1 MKQVDFRNGR
11 ILSNV
16 LQSMLPMLVAQVLS
30 LLYSIVDRI
39 YIGRIPGEGT
49 AALGGVGLCFPI
61 IIMVTAFTNLFGLGG
76 APLCSI
82 ARGKGD
88 LRRASEI
95 MNTAFSMLVLTGAV
109 ITVTGELFAAPLL
122 RLFGATD
129 GNLPHALA
137 YLHIYLVGTIFT
149 MLATGL
155 NPYINAQ
162 GFASTGML
170 TVVIGAVTNILLDP
184 VFIFVFGMGVRGAA
198 LATILSQILSA
209 FFVLRFLTGEKAE
222 LRLTPAQDLR
232 ELPANLAGRRAMGT
246 DHTGFTGFDDS
257 ADRGISESPY
267 SRYSG
272 SDFRSTVLDIAGLGS
287 SAFVMQFTNSLVSIV
302 CNSTLSQYGG
312 EIMVSVYTIISS
324 VRQVLETPVIAI
336 GEGTSPVIS
345 FNYGARRPAY
355 VRKAMLLMAAIG
367 IGYTFVV
374 WILIE
379 RFPAFF
385 ISMFSAD
392 AALMEYAIPA
402 LHLYFFAFI
411 FQSLQYTG
419 QTTFKALGKKKQAI
433 FFSLFRKVV
442 MVVPL
447 TLLLPGVFHFGADGV
462 FMAEPISNAVG
473 GSACLITMLLIVL
486 PELKRMEN
494 GLPQ

>member
-82 ARGKGD
+82 ARGRGD

-95 MNTAFSMLVLTGAV
+95 MNTSFSMLVLTGAV

-222 LRLTPAQDLR
+222 LRLTPVQDVR
-232 ELPANLAGRRAMGT
+232 ELPANLAGR
-246 DHTGFTGFDDS
+246 S
-257 ADRGISESPY
+257 S
-267 SRYSG
+267 SG
-272 SDFRSTVLDIAGLGS
+272 SDFRSTALDIAGLGS

-302 CNSTLSQYGG
+302 CNSTLSKYGG

>member
-82 ARGKGD
+82 ARGRGD

-95 MNTAFSMLVLTGAV
+95 MNTSFSMLVLTGAV

-222 LRLTPAQDLR
+222 LRLTPVQDVR
-232 ELPANLAGRRAMGT
+232 ELPANLAGR
-246 DHTGFTGFDDS
+246 S
-257 ADRGISESPY
+257 S
-267 SRYSG
+267 SG
-272 SDFRSTVLDIAGLGS
+272 SDFRSTALDIAGLGS

-302 CNSTLSQYGG
+302 CNSTLSKYGG

-355 VRKAMLLMAAIG
+355 VRKAMLIMAVIG

-433 FFSLFRKVV
+433 FFSLFRKAV

>member
-82 ARGKGD
+82 ARGRGD

-222 LRLTPAQDLR
+222 LRLTPVQDLR
-232 ELPANLAGRRAMGT
+232 ELPANLAGRSSG
-246 DHTGFTGFDDS
+246 
-257 ADRGISESPY
+257 
-267 SRYSG
+267 G
-272 SDFRSTVLDIAGLGS
+272 SDFRSTALDIAGLGS

-302 CNSTLSQYGG
+302 CNSTLSKYGG

-355 VRKAMLLMAAIG
+355 VRKAMLIMAVIG

-392 AALMEYAIPA
+392 ATLMKDAIPA

>member
-1 MKQVDFRNGR
+1 MKQVDFKNGK
-11 ILSNV
+11 IFGNV
-16 LQSMLPMLVAQVLS
+16 MQSVLPMLVAQVLS

-49 AALGGVGLCFPI
+49 SALGGIGLCFPI

-88 LRRASEI
+88 RGRACDV
-95 MNTAFSMLVLTGAV
+95 MNTAFSMLVLTGIV

-129 GNLPHALA
+129 GNLPYALD
-137 YLHIYLVGTIFT
+137 YLHIYLIGTIFT

-162 GFASTGML
+162 GFASTGMF

-184 VFIFVFGMGVRGAA
+184 LLIFTLGLGVRGAA

-209 FFVLRFLTGEKAE
+209 AFVLRFLTGEKAE
-222 LRLTPAQDLR
+222 LRLTPLKNLR
-232 ELPANLAGRRAMGT
+232 ALPAEL
-246 DHTGFTGFDDS
+246 TGKNPDNK
-257 ADRGISESPY
+257 
-267 SRYSG
+267 
-272 SDFRSTVLDIAGLGS
+272 FRSIALDIAGLGS

-302 CNSTLSQYGG
+302 CNSTLSKYGG
-312 EIMVSVYTIISS
+312 EVMISVYTIINS

-345 FNYGARRPAY
+345 YNYGARRPEQ
-355 VRKAMLLMAAIG
+355 VRKAMLLMSCLG
-367 IGYTFVV
+367 IGYTLVV
-374 WILIE
+374 WIMIE

-385 ISMFSAD
+385 ISMFSTD
-392 AALMEYAIPA
+392 TELMKDAIPA
-402 LHLYFFAFI
+402 LHLYFFAFV

-447 TLLLPGVFHFGADGV
+447 TLLLPGVFHLGADGV
-462 FMAEPISNAVG
+462 FMAEPISNVVG
-473 GSACLITMLLIVL
+473 GTACMTTMLLTVL
-486 PELKRMEN
+486 PELKKMDTPKTA
-494 GLPQ
+494 GSPY

>member
-109 ITVTGELFAAPLL
+109 ITVTSELFAAPLL

-222 LRLTPAQDLR
+222 LRLTPVQDLR
-232 ELPANLAGRRAMGT
+232 ELPANLAGR
-246 DHTGFTGFDDS
+246 S
-257 ADRGISESPY
+257 
-267 SRYSG
+267 SRG
-272 SDFRSTVLDIAGLGS
+272 SDFRSTALDIAGLGS

-302 CNSTLSQYGG
+302 CNSTLSKYGG

-345 FNYGARRPAY
+345 FNYGARRPGN
-355 VRKAMLLMAAIG
+355 VRRAMLLMAAIG

>member
-49 AALGGVGLCFPI
+49 SALGGVGLCFPI

-232 ELPANLAGRRAMGT
+232 ELPANLAGR
-246 DHTGFTGFDDS
+246 S
-257 ADRGISESPY
+257 S
-267 SRYSG
+267 SG
-272 SDFRSTVLDIAGLGS
+272 SDFRSTALDIAGLGS

-302 CNSTLSQYGG
+302 CNSTLSKYGG

-345 FNYGARRPAY
+345 FNYGARRPGN
-355 VRKAMLLMAAIG
+355 VRRAMLLMAAIG

-392 AALMEYAIPA
+392 AALMKDAIPA

-486 PELKRMEN
+486 PELKKMES
-494 GLPQ
+494 GGA

>member
-82 ARGKGD
+82 ARGRGD

-222 LRLTPAQDLR
+222 LRLTPVEDLR
-232 ELPANLAGRRAMGT
+232 ELPANLAGREPAG
-246 DHTGFTGFDDS
+246 
-257 ADRGISESPY
+257 E
-267 SRYSG
+267 
-272 SDFRSTVLDIAGLGS
+272 FRSTVLDIAGLGS

-302 CNSTLSQYGG
+302 CNSTLSRYGG
-312 EIMVSVYTIISS
+312 EMMISVYTIISS

-345 FNYGARRPAY
+345 FNYGARRPAN
-355 VRKAMLLMAAIG
+355 VRKAMLLMAVMG
-367 IGYTFVV
+367 IGYTLVV

-392 AALMEYAIPA
+392 AALMKDAIPA

-486 PELKRMEN
+486 PELKRIE
-494 GLPQ
+494 GGEI

>member
-1 MKQVDFRNGR
+1 MRQVDYKNGK
-11 ILSNV
+11 IFGNV
-16 LQSMLPMLVAQVLS
+16 MQSVLPMLVAQVLS

-49 AALGGVGLCFPI
+49 SALGGIGLCFPV

-88 LRRASEI
+88 LQRASEV
-95 MNTAFSMLVLTGAV
+95 MNVAFSMLVLTGAV
-109 ITVTGELFAAPLL
+109 ITAAGEIFAAPLL
-122 RLFGATD
+122 RLFGATQ
-129 GNLPHALA
+129 GNLPFALA
-137 YLHIYLVGTIFT
+137 YLHIYLIGTVFT

-162 GFASTGML
+162 GFASTGMF

-184 VFIFVFGMGVRGAA
+184 LFIFTFGMGVRGAA

-209 FFVLRFLTGEKAE
+209 VFVLRFLTGKKAE
-222 LRLTPAQDLR
+222 LRLTPLKDLQA
-232 ELPANLAGRRAMGT
+232 LPAQLLGRNP
-246 DHTGFTGFDDS
+246 DD
-257 ADRGISESPY
+257 R
-267 SRYSG
+267 
-272 SDFRSTVLDIAGLGS
+272 FRSTALDIAGLGS
-287 SAFVMQFTNSLVSIV
+287 SAFVMQFTNSLV
-302 CNSTLSQYGG
+302 
-312 EIMVSVYTIISS
+312 
-324 VRQVLETPVIAI
+324 LETPVIAI

-345 FNYGARRPAY
+345 YNYGARRPGH
-355 VRKAMLLMAAIG
+355 VRGAMLLMSCLG
-367 IGYTFVV
+367 IGYTLIV

-385 ISMFSAD
+385 ISMFSTD
-392 AALMEYAIPA
+392 AALMKDAIPA
-402 LHLYFFAFI
+402 LHLYFFAFV

-419 QTTFKALGKKKQAI
+419 QTTFKALGKKKHAI

-447 TLLLPGVFHFGADGV
+447 TLLLPGVFHLGADGV
-462 FMAEPISNAVG
+462 FMAEPISNVIG
-473 GSACLITMLLIVL
+473 GTACMTTMLLTVL
-486 PELKRMEN
+486 PELKKME
-494 GLPQ
+494 

>member
-1 MKQVDFRNGR
+1 MRQVDYKNGK
-11 ILSNV
+11 IFSNV
-16 LQSMLPMLVAQVLS
+16 MQSMLPMLVAQVLS

-49 AALGGVGLCFPI
+49 FALGGVGLCFPI

-82 ARGKGD
+82 ARGQGS
-88 LRRASEI
+88 LRRASEV
-95 MNTAFSMLVLTGAV
+95 MNTAFSMLVLTGV
-109 ITVTGELFAAPLL
+109 IITAAGELFAAPLL

-137 YLHIYLVGTIFT
+137 YLHIYLLGTIFT

-162 GFASTGML
+162 GFASTGMF

-184 VFIFVFGMGVRGAA
+184 LFIFVFGLGVRGAA
-198 LATILSQILSA
+198 LATVLSQILSA
-209 FFVLRFLTGEKAE
+209 LFVLRFLTGEKAE
-222 LRLTPAQDLR
+222 LRLTPLKDLQ
-232 ELPANLAGRRAMGT
+232 ELPAELAGN
-246 DHTGFTGFDDS
+246 DPDD
-257 ADRGISESPY
+257 R
-267 SRYSG
+267 
-272 SDFRSTVLDIAGLGS
+272 FRSTALDIAGLGAA
-287 SAFVMQFTNSLVSIV
+287 AFVMQFTNSLVSIV
-302 CNSTLSQYGG
+302 CNSTLSKYGG
-312 EIMVSVYTIISS
+312 EVMISVYTIINS

-345 FNYGARRPAY
+345 YNYGARRPGH
-355 VRKAMLLMAAIG
+355 VRKAMLLMGCLG
-367 IGYTFVV
+367 IGYTLIV

-385 ISMFSAD
+385 ISMFSTD
-392 AALMEYAIPA
+392 AALMKDAIPA
-402 LHLYFFAFI
+402 LHLYFFAFV

-447 TLLLPGVFHFGADGV
+447 TLLLPGVFHFGSDGV
-462 FMAEPISNAVG
+462 FIAEPVSNVIG
-473 GSACLITMLLIVL
+473 GTACMVTMLLMVL
-486 PELKRMEN
+486 PELRKME
-494 GLPQ
+494 

>member
-49 AALGGVGLCFPI
+49 AALGGVGLCFPV

-82 ARGKGD
+82 ARGRGD

-109 ITVTGELFAAPLL
+109 ITAAGELFAAPLL

-222 LRLTPAQDLR
+222 LRLTPVQDLR
-232 ELPANLAGRRAMGT
+232 ELPANLAGR
-246 DHTGFTGFDDS
+246 S
-257 ADRGISESPY
+257 
-267 SRYSG
+267 SRG
-272 SDFRSTVLDIAGLGS
+272 SDFRSTALDIAGLGS

-302 CNSTLSQYGG
+302 CNSTLSKYGG

-355 VRKAMLLMAAIG
+355 VRKAMLIMAVIG

>member
-82 ARGKGD
+82 ARGRGD

-109 ITVTGELFAAPLL
+109 ITAAGELLAAPLL

-129 GNLPHALA
+129 GNLPYALA

-184 VFIFVFGMGVRGAA
+184 LFIFIFGMGVRGAA

-222 LRLTPAQDLR
+222 LRLTPVRDLR
-232 ELPANLAGRRAMGT
+232 ELPALLAGSAPGCSEFRA
-246 DHTGFTGFDDS
+246 
-257 ADRGISESPY
+257 
-267 SRYSG
+267 
-272 SDFRSTVLDIAGLGS
+272 TVLDIAGLGS

-312 EIMVSVYTIISS
+312 EIMISVYTIISS

-345 FNYGARRPAY
+345 FNYGARRPDS
-355 VRKAMLLMAAIG
+355 VRKAMLLMAVMG
-367 IGYTFVV
+367 IGYTLVV
-374 WILIE
+374 WVLIE

-392 AALMEYAIPA
+392 PTLMKDAIPA

-419 QTTFKALGKKKQAI
+419 QTTFKALRKKKQAI

-447 TLLLPGVFHFGADGV
+447 TLLLPCVFHFGADGV

-486 PELKRMEN
+486 PELKRMEI
-494 GLPQ
+494 GGI

>member
-184 VFIFVFGMGVRGAA
+184 LFIFVFGMGVRGAA

-222 LRLTPAQDLR
+222 LRLTPLQDLR
-232 ELPANLAGRRAMGT
+232 ELPANLAGSAPGCSEFRA
-246 DHTGFTGFDDS
+246 
-257 ADRGISESPY
+257 
-267 SRYSG
+267 
-272 SDFRSTVLDIAGLGS
+272 TVLDIAGLGS

-302 CNSTLSQYGG
+302 CNSTLSRYGG
-312 EIMVSVYTIISS
+312 EMMISVYTIISS

-345 FNYGARRPAY
+345 FNYGARRPAN
-355 VRKAMLLMAAIG
+355 VRKAMLLMAVMG
-367 IGYTFVV
+367 IGYTLVV

-392 AALMEYAIPA
+392 AALMKDAIPA

-473 GSACLITMLLIVL
+473 GSACLITMLLMVL
-486 PELKRMEN
+486 PELKRMEC
-494 GLPQ
+494 GGI

>member
-137 YLHIYLVGTIFT
+137 YLHIYLVGTVFT

-232 ELPANLAGRRAMGT
+232 ELPANLAGR
-246 DHTGFTGFDDS
+246 S
-257 ADRGISESPY
+257 
-267 SRYSG
+267 SRG
-272 SDFRSTVLDIAGLGS
+272 SDFRSTALDIAGLGS

-302 CNSTLSQYGG
+302 CNSTLSKYGG

-345 FNYGARRPAY
+345 FNYGARRPGN
-355 VRKAMLLMAAIG
+355 VRRAMLLMAAIG

-486 PELKRMEN
+486 PELKRMEK
-494 GLPQ
+494 GLSQ

>member
-39 YIGRIPGEGT
+39 YIGRIPSKGT

-82 ARGKGD
+82 ARGRGD
-88 LRRASEI
+88 LRRASGI

-109 ITVTGELFAAPLL
+109 ITVAGELFAAPLL

-137 YLHIYLVGTIFT
+137 YLHIYLIGTIFT

-184 VFIFVFGMGVRGAA
+184 LFIFVFGMGVRGAA

-222 LRLTPAQDLR
+222 LRLTPLQDLR
-232 ELPANLAGRRAMGT
+232 ELPANLAGSAPGCSEFRA
-246 DHTGFTGFDDS
+246 
-257 ADRGISESPY
+257 
-267 SRYSG
+267 
-272 SDFRSTVLDIAGLGS
+272 TVLDIAGLGS

-302 CNSTLSQYGG
+302 CNSTLSRYGG
-312 EIMVSVYTIISS
+312 EMMISVYTIISS

-345 FNYGARRPAY
+345 FNYGARRPAN
-355 VRKAMLLMAAIG
+355 VRKAMLLMAVMG
-367 IGYTFVV
+367 IGYTLVV

-392 AALMEYAIPA
+392 AALMKDAIPA

-486 PELKRMEN
+486 PELKRIE
-494 GLPQ
+494 GGEI

>member
-1 MKQVDFRNGR
+1 MRQVDYKNGK
-11 ILSNV
+11 IFSNV
-16 LQSMLPMLVAQVLS
+16 MQSMLPMLVAQVLS

-49 AALGGVGLCFPI
+49 SALGGVGLCFPI

-88 LRRASEI
+88 LRRASEV
-95 MNTAFSMLVLTGAV
+95 MNTAFSMLVLTGV
-109 ITVTGELFAAPLL
+109 IITVTGELFAAPLL

-137 YLHIYLVGTIFT
+137 YLHIYLLGTIFT

-162 GFASTGML
+162 GFASTGMF

-184 VFIFVFGMGVRGAA
+184 LFIFVFGLGVRGAA

-209 FFVLRFLTGEKAE
+209 LFVLRFLTGDKAE
-222 LRLTPAQDLR
+222 LHLTPIKDLQ
-232 ELPANLAGRRAMGT
+232 ELPAGLAGN
-246 DHTGFTGFDDS
+246 DPDD
-257 ADRGISESPY
+257 R
-267 SRYSG
+267 
-272 SDFRSTVLDIAGLGS
+272 
-287 SAFVMQFTNSLVSIV
+287 FVMQFTNSLVSIV
-302 CNSTLSQYGG
+302 CNSTLSKYGG
-312 EIMVSVYTIISS
+312 EVMISVYTIINS

-345 FNYGARRPAY
+345 YNYGARRPGH
-355 VRKAMLLMAAIG
+355 VRKAMLLMGCLG
-367 IGYTFVV
+367 IGYTLIV

-385 ISMFSAD
+385 ISMFSTD
-392 AALMEYAIPA
+392 AALMKDAIPA
-402 LHLYFFAFI
+402 LHLYFFAFV

-447 TLLLPGVFHFGADGV
+447 TLLLPGVFRFGSDGV
-462 FMAEPISNAVG
+462 FMAEPISNVIG
-473 GSACLITMLLIVL
+473 GTACMTTMLLMVL
-486 PELKRMEN
+486 PELRKME
-494 GLPQ
+494 

>member
-1 MKQVDFRNGR
+1 MKTEYRKNGNDFTQGSIGGAILHMAIPMMLAQLINVLYSVVDRMYIGHIPLEGSLALTGIGICAP
-11 ILSNV
+11 ILS
-16 LQSMLPMLVAQVLS
+16 LIS
-30 LLYSIVDRI
+30 
-39 YIGRIPGEGT
+39 
-49 AALGGVGLCFPI
+49 
-61 IIMVTAFTNLFGLGG
+61 AFSVLFGAGGG
-76 APLCSI
+76 ALCSI
-82 ARGKGD
+82 ARGRGD

-95 MNTAFSMLVLTGAV
+95 MNTAFSMLVLTGAI
-109 ITVTGELFAAPLL
+109 ITVTSELFAAPLL

-222 LRLTPAQDLR
+222 LRLTPVQDLR
-232 ELPANLAGRRAMGT
+232 ELPANLAGR
-246 DHTGFTGFDDS
+246 S
-257 ADRGISESPY
+257 
-267 SRYSG
+267 SRG
-272 SDFRSTVLDIAGLGS
+272 SDFRSTALDIAGLGS

-302 CNSTLSQYGG
+302 CNSTLSKYGG

-355 VRKAMLLMAAIG
+355 VRKAMLIMAVIG

-433 FFSLFRKVV
+433 FSFRCRRRVH
-442 MVVPL
+442 
-447 TLLLPGVFHFGADGV
+447 GGAHLQRCGRERMPHHDAADRAAGAEEDGKW
-462 FMAEPISNAVG
+462 AVAMKG
-473 GSACLITMLLIVL
+473 AYQGSG
-486 PELKRMEN
+486 RS
-494 GLPQ
+494 

>member
-49 AALGGVGLCFPI
+49 SALGGVGLCFPI

-222 LRLTPAQDLR
+222 LRLTPVQDLR
-232 ELPANLAGRRAMGT
+232 ELPANLAGR
-246 DHTGFTGFDDS
+246 S
-257 ADRGISESPY
+257 
-267 SRYSG
+267 SRG
-272 SDFRSTVLDIAGLGS
+272 SDFRSTALDIAGLGS

-336 GEGTSPVIS
+336 GEGASPVIS

-411 FQSLQYTG
+411 FQSPQYTG

>member
-82 ARGKGD
+82 ARGRGD
-88 LRRASEI
+88 LRRASGI

-109 ITVTGELFAAPLL
+109 ITVAGELFAAPLL

-137 YLHIYLVGTIFT
+137 YLHIYLIGTIFT

-184 VFIFVFGMGVRGAA
+184 LFIFVFGMGVRGAA

-222 LRLTPAQDLR
+222 LRLTPLQDLR
-232 ELPANLAGRRAMGT
+232 ELPANLAGSAPGCSEFRA
-246 DHTGFTGFDDS
+246 
-257 ADRGISESPY
+257 
-267 SRYSG
+267 
-272 SDFRSTVLDIAGLGS
+272 TVLDIAGLGS

-302 CNSTLSQYGG
+302 CNSTLSRYGG
-312 EIMVSVYTIISS
+312 EMMISVYTIISS

-345 FNYGARRPAY
+345 FNYGARRPAN
-355 VRKAMLLMAAIG
+355 VRKAMLLMAVMG
-367 IGYTFVV
+367 IGYTLVV

-392 AALMEYAIPA
+392 AALMKDAIPA

-486 PELKRMEN
+486 PELKRME
-494 GLPQ
+494 GGEI

>member
-82 ARGKGD
+82 ARGRGD

-222 LRLTPAQDLR
+222 LRLTPVQDLR
-232 ELPANLAGRRAMGT
+232 ELPANLAGR
-246 DHTGFTGFDDS
+246 S
-257 ADRGISESPY
+257 
-267 SRYSG
+267 SRG
-272 SDFRSTVLDIAGLGS
+272 SDFRSTALDIAGLGS

-302 CNSTLSQYGG
+302 CNSTLSKYGG

-345 FNYGARRPAY
+345 FNYGARRPGN
-355 VRKAMLLMAAIG
+355 VRRAMLLMAAIG

-486 PELKRMEN
+486 PGAYQGSGRS
-494 GLPQ
+494 

>member
-49 AALGGVGLCFPI
+49 AALGGVGLCFPV

-82 ARGKGD
+82 ARGRGD
-88 LRRASEI
+88 LRQASGI

-109 ITVTGELFAAPLL
+109 ITVAGELLAAPLL
-122 RLFGATD
+122 RLFGATE

-184 VFIFVFGMGVRGAA
+184 LFIFVFGMGVRGAA

-222 LRLTPAQDLR
+222 LRLTPVEDLR
-232 ELPANLAGRRAMGT
+232 ELPANLAGSAPGCSEFRA
-246 DHTGFTGFDDS
+246 
-257 ADRGISESPY
+257 
-267 SRYSG
+267 
-272 SDFRSTVLDIAGLGS
+272 TVLDIAGLGS

-312 EIMVSVYTIISS
+312 EIMISVYTIISS

-345 FNYGARRPAY
+345 FNYGARRPGN
-355 VRKAMLLMAAIG
+355 VRRAMLLMAAIG

>member
-1 MKQVDFRNGR
+1 MRQVDYRNGK
-11 ILSNV
+11 IISNV
-16 LQSMLPMLVAQVLS
+16 MQSMLPMLVAQVLS

-49 AALGGVGLCFPI
+49 SALGGVGLCFPI

-88 LRRASEI
+88 LRRASEV
-95 MNTAFSMLVLTGAV
+95 MNTAFSMLVLTGVV
-109 ITVTGELFAAPLL
+109 ITAAGELFAAPLL

-137 YLHIYLVGTIFT
+137 YLHIYLLGTIFT

-162 GFASTGML
+162 GFASTGMF

-184 VFIFVFGMGVRGAA
+184 LFIFVFGLGVRGAA
-198 LATILSQILSA
+198 LATVLSQILSA
-209 FFVLRFLTGEKAE
+209 VFVLRFLTGDKAE
-222 LRLTPAQDLR
+222 LRLTPIKDLQ
-232 ELPANLAGRRAMGT
+232 ELPAELAGN
-246 DHTGFTGFDDS
+246 DPDD
-257 ADRGISESPY
+257 R
-267 SRYSG
+267 
-272 SDFRSTVLDIAGLGS
+272 FRSTALDIAGLGAA
-287 SAFVMQFTNSLVSIV
+287 AFVMQFTNSLVSIV
-302 CNSTLSQYGG
+302 CNSTLSKYG
-312 EIMVSVYTIISS
+312 EEVMISVYTIINS

-345 FNYGARRPAY
+345 YNYGARRPGH
-355 VRKAMLLMAAIG
+355 VRKAMLLMGCLG
-367 IGYTFVV
+367 IGYTLIV

-385 ISMFSAD
+385 ISMFSTD
-392 AALMEYAIPA
+392 AALMKDAIPA
-402 LHLYFFAFI
+402 LHLYFFAFV

-447 TLLLPGVFHFGADGV
+447 TLLLPGVFHFGSDGV
-462 FMAEPISNAVG
+462 FMAEPVSNVIG
-473 GSACLITMLLIVL
+473 GTACMVTMLLMVL
-486 PELKRMEN
+486 PELRKME
-494 GLPQ
+494 

>member
-82 ARGKGD
+82 ARGRGD
-88 LRRASEI
+88 LRRASGI

-109 ITVTGELFAAPLL
+109 ITVAGELFAAPLL

-137 YLHIYLVGTIFT
+137 YLHIYLIGTIFT

-155 NPYINAQ
+155 TPYINAQ

-184 VFIFVFGMGVRGAA
+184 LFIFVFGMGVRGAA

-222 LRLTPAQDLR
+222 LRLTPLQDLR
-232 ELPANLAGRRAMGT
+232 ELPANLAGSAPGCSEFRA
-246 DHTGFTGFDDS
+246 
-257 ADRGISESPY
+257 
-267 SRYSG
+267 
-272 SDFRSTVLDIAGLGS
+272 TVLDIAGLGS

-302 CNSTLSQYGG
+302 CNSTLSRYGG
-312 EIMVSVYTIISS
+312 EMMISVYTIISS

-345 FNYGARRPAY
+345 FNYGARRPAN
-355 VRKAMLLMAAIG
+355 VRKAMLLMAVMG
-367 IGYTFVV
+367 IGYTLVV

-392 AALMEYAIPA
+392 AALMKDAIPA

-486 PELKRMEN
+486 PELKRME
-494 GLPQ
+494 GGEI

>member
-222 LRLTPAQDLR
+222 LRLTPVQDLR
-232 ELPANLAGRRAMGT
+232 ELPANLAGR
-246 DHTGFTGFDDS
+246 S
-257 ADRGISESPY
+257 
-267 SRYSG
+267 SRG

-302 CNSTLSQYGG
+302 CNSTLSKYGG

-345 FNYGARRPAY
+345 FNYGARRPGN
-355 VRKAMLLMAAIG
+355 VLRAMLLMAAIG

>member
-82 ARGKGD
+82 ARGRGD

-232 ELPANLAGRRAMGT
+232 ELPANLAGR
-246 DHTGFTGFDDS
+246 S
-257 ADRGISESPY
+257 
-267 SRYSG
+267 SRG
-272 SDFRSTVLDIAGLGS
+272 SDFRSTALDIAGLGS

-302 CNSTLSQYGG
+302 CNSTLSKYGG

-345 FNYGARRPAY
+345 FNYGARRPAN
-355 VRKAMLLMAAIG
+355 VRKAMLLMAVMG
-367 IGYTFVV
+367 IGYTLVV

-392 AALMEYAIPA
+392 AALMKDAIPA

-473 GSACLITMLLIVL
+473 GSACLITMLLMVL
-486 PELKRMEN
+486 PELKRMEC
-494 GLPQ
+494 GGI